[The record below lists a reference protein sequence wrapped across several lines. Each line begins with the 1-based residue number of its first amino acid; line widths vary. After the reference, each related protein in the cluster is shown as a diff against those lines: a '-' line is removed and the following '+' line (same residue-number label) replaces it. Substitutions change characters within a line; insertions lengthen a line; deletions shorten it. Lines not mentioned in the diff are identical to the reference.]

1 MQPIRIIIVD
11 DHEIMREGLVQLLQ
25 LEEGIEIVATA
36 SNGRQA
42 IDLIKQHKPDIVLLD
57 VSMDDISGLEVT
69 KIIKPELPETK
80 IIIVTM
86 HEEKA
91 FFLQALRAGATGY
104 FLKGSD
110 SEELIQTIYKVH
122 AGEVYLSPKMAGGL
136 IQELLNY
143 EKILNIS

>member
-69 KIIKPELPETK
+69 KIIKPEFPETK

-91 FFLQALRAGATGY
+91 FLLQALRAGATGY

-110 SEELIQTIYKVH
+110 SEELIKTIYKVY